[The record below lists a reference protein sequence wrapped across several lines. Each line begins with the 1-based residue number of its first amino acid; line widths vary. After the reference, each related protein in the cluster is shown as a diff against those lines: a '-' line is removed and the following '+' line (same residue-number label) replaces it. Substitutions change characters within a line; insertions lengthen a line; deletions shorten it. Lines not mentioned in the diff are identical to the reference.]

1 MQSGGFGDMKG
12 AFHSS
17 ELWYVF
23 GTLGKCWRP
32 MEQHDYELS
41 SKMVEYWTNFAKNGN
56 PDGEGLPEWK
66 PCVNVNEFIMELN

>member
-56 PDGEGLPEWK
+56 PDGEGLPEW
-66 PCVNVNEFIMELN
+66 